1 MFKDTIKKILGNV
14 YYYSF
19 KYFNKKETLTIFLF
33 HEITNKPSE
42 FQKKYKIYHSIS
54 EFEKIIKW
62 INKNYNIISPNEIK
76 SNKKLKALITF
87 DDGYLGSFNNGIPL
101 LESFNI
107 PSIHFL
113 NYRPIEKYEANIV
126 STIDYLCNYDEN
138 FKDFFIKQNIKFEKF
153 NFYDLTPKI
162 FKNFLCNYKI
172 PIAQIKEYQG
182 KIVDTEGLIKQK
194 DNKLVFFGNHFYD
207 HWNILNLDKNE
218 IENYYF
224 KNKMKLE
231 KYKNYIDI
239 VSFTHGVPNINFN
252 KNNLNQIISYNPLF
266 IFFSGGGIAQYNES
280 IFDRTFTTYNEI
292 ENKIFYF
299 RKNKKYNSNIFYG

>member
-1 MFKDTIKKILGNV
+1 M
-14 YYYSF
+14 
-19 KYFNKKETLTIFLF
+19 
-33 HEITNKPSE
+33 
-42 FQKKYKIYHSIS
+42 
-54 EFEKIIKW
+54 
-62 INKNYNIISPNEIK
+62 
-76 SNKKLKALITF
+76 
-87 DDGYLGSFNNGIPL
+87 GSFNNGIPL

-194 DNKLVFFGNHFYD
+194 
-207 HWNILNLDKNE
+207 
-218 IENYYF
+218 
-224 KNKMKLE
+224 
-231 KYKNYIDI
+231 
-239 VSFTHGVPNINFN
+239 
-252 KNNLNQIISYNPLF
+252 
-266 IFFSGGGIAQYNES
+266 
-280 IFDRTFTTYNEI
+280 R
-292 ENKIFYF
+292 
-299 RKNKKYNSNIFYG
+299 